1 MKKLIL
7 FSFAI
12 IAMTTTAFQC
22 CKENNNTALNNCED
36 RIMACDDRFN
46 SVDISVKDS
55 KMNEVPM
62 DEVIISIDG
71 NIIRILKSP
80 NLNTKSNYTIA
91 DDSFMQLIPA
101 NDARQLLV
109 VGKVGSIVKFV
120 REYPLISDCCH
131 ITLGKIDPIIIL
143 N

>member
-1 MKKLIL
+1 MKKLNLITVSIL
-7 FSFAI
+7 VIVFMSFSCKKE
-12 IAMTTTAFQC
+12 TTSTSP
-22 CKENNNTALNNCED
+22 NNCKD
-36 RIMACDDRFN
+36 RMMVCDDKFN
-46 SVDISVKDS
+46 SVVISVKDQLQ
-55 KMNEVPM
+55 NEVPM

-71 NIIRILKSP
+71 SIIRILKSP

-109 VGKVGSIVKFV
+109 VGKVGNIVKFV